1 MKAVKYGKE
10 KLYFTIGT
18 YNYGGNL
25 YVGMVNDKGED
36 FCDLSVNIPTYMLE
50 TDEEIII
57 NGDISNELVEVLED
71 LGILI
76 DTYKMAFSGFG
87 RYKVMIFNEE
97 MAKDYIKIDYR
108 NEE

>member
-1 MKAVKYGKE
+1 MKTIKYTDE
-10 KLYFTIGT
+10 KLYITLGS
-18 YNYGGNL
+18 YSYGGNL
-25 YVGMVNDKGED
+25 YVGMITDKGED

-57 NGDISNELVEVLED
+57 NGDTSNELVETLED

-76 DTYKMAFSGFG
+76 DTYKVAFSGFG

-97 MAKDYIKIDYR
+97 MAKDYIKFDYR

>member
-1 MKAVKYGKE
+1 MKAVKYDKE

-18 YNYGGNL
+18 YSYGGNL
-25 YVGMVNDKGED
+25 YVGMITNKGED
-36 FCDLSVNIPTYMLE
+36 FCDLSINIPTYMLE
-50 TDEEIII
+50 TDNEIII
-57 NGDISNELVEVLED
+57 NGDINNELVETLKD

-97 MAKDYIKIDYR
+97 MAKDYIKFDYR
-108 NEE
+108 NEK